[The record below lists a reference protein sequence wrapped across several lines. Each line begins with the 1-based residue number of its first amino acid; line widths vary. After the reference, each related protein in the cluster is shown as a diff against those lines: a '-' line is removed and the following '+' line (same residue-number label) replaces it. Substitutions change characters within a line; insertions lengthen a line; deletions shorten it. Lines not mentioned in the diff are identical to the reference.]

1 VRGQECPVL
10 TVTIPCTGTTRP
22 QSRKKMSNCLSFCLS
37 VVILIALFAC
47 CCLPILAVMGACGLW
62 G

>member
-1 VRGQECPVL
+1 
-10 TVTIPCTGTTRP
+10 
-22 QSRKKMSNCLSFCLS
+22 MSNCLSFCLS

-47 CCLPILAVMGACGLW
+47 CCLPVLAVMGACGLW

>member
-1 VRGQECPVL
+1 
-10 TVTIPCTGTTRP
+10 
-22 QSRKKMSNCLSFCLS
+22 MSNCLSFCLS

-47 CCLPILAVMGACGLW
+47 CCLPVLVVMSACGQW